1 MERVIVERSFDE
13 PADMAELQARQDNAG
28 WCLDAWGITPLASF
42 LSRDRRRLICTYD
55 APDAEAVRR
64 ANQTA
69 GLPFDTVWTAQ
80 VFNET

>member
-1 MERVIVERSFDE
+1 MERVIVERTFDE
-13 PADMAELQARQDNAG
+13 PLDMAELQARENAAS
-28 WCLDAWGITPLASF
+28 WCLDAWGITPLASY
-42 LSRDRRRLICTYD
+42 LSRDRMRIICTYE

-69 GLPFDTVWTAQ
+69 GLPFDNVWSAT